1 MQNVQFAKSAIAKSV
16 NATQVKQG
24 TRSIH
29 KAYRLAKETP
39 FQIISFG
46 PLFTLDQAQA
56 YQADMANAGKPVLV
70 VNVNTLAEPAP
81 KTKFLFVH

>member
-1 MQNVQFAKSAIAKSV
+1 MQNVQFAKSAIAKFV
-16 NATQVKQG
+16 TATQVKKETG
-24 TRSIH
+24 SIH

-39 FQIISFG
+39 FQIIPFG

-70 VNVNTLAEPAP
+70 INVNTLAEPAP
-81 KTKFLFVH
+81 KTKFRSIH